1 MSSDSEAIKVVGLSK
16 CYTLYDQPSD
26 RLKQFVLPRM
36 QRLVGRQ
43 PLAYYR
49 EFWALQNVSMSIG
62 RGETVGIVG
71 RNGAGKSTLL
81 QVICGT
87 LTPTAGDV
95 HVSGR
100 VAALLELGS
109 GFNPDFTG
117 IENVKTYAAVLGLAP
132 ADVEARLDD
141 ILAFAD
147 IGAFVHQPV
156 KTFSSGMMV
165 RLAFAVASAVD
176 PDILIVDE
184 ALSVGD
190 LAFQN
195 KCLRRIETFIESGGT
210 TLFVSHSPAQVA
222 AFCDRAYW
230 IHEGKV
236 FETGDAKSVVNSYVN
251 YMRDGYARQAE
262 GDTAAKLAAASPEW
276 TVIGSAHDV
285 DARVGHAITAFSL
298 TSAQTGEPL
307 TALFDLPTRVRLR
320 LQLRTSGVA
329 RPLVG
334 VGLFGALNLPI
345 VHFNSMAVGV
355 DLQPLTSGIHEVAI
369 EFQLPL
375 IADGEYVLHLGL
387 DDGEP
392 GASTMLCHVRAAL
405 TLLVAC
411 RKRARFRQYG
421 VVPVDESTVSVDL
434 KSAANA

>member
-195 KCLRRIETFIESGGT
+195 KCLRRIETFIE
-210 TLFVSHSPAQVA
+210 
-222 AFCDRAYW
+222 
-230 IHEGKV
+230 
-236 FETGDAKSVVNSYVN
+236 
-251 YMRDGYARQAE
+251 
-262 GDTAAKLAAASPEW
+262 
-276 TVIGSAHDV
+276 
-285 DARVGHAITAFSL
+285 
-298 TSAQTGEPL
+298 
-307 TALFDLPTRVRLR
+307 
-320 LQLRTSGVA
+320 
-329 RPLVG
+329 
-334 VGLFGALNLPI
+334 
-345 VHFNSMAVGV
+345 
-355 DLQPLTSGIHEVAI
+355 
-369 EFQLPL
+369 
-375 IADGEYVLHLGL
+375 
-387 DDGEP
+387 
-392 GASTMLCHVRAAL
+392 
-405 TLLVAC
+405 
-411 RKRARFRQYG
+411 
-421 VVPVDESTVSVDL
+421 
-434 KSAANA
+434 